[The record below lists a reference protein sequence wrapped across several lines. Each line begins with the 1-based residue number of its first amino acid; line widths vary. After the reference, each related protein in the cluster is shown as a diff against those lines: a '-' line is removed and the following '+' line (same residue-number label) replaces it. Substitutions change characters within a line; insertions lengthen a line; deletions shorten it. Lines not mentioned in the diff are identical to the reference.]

1 MRKMLE
7 VSYEAWVDSGV
18 DHKELRGSSK
28 VMQQLLNVFSEGSV
42 FQLESS
48 KVSYFDKADL
58 N

>member
-28 VMQQLLNVFSEGSV
+28 VIQHLLH
-42 FQLESS
+42 
-48 KVSYFDKADL
+48 D
-58 N
+58 